1 MLHPVQPA
9 RAALGPKGFLFS
21 ITIGVRNMEG
31 MAVKDLICQFAVRSK
46 SNKDGAVPSSMRDIM
61 AAYAPSGRAFKGL
74 RKNVFNS

>member
-1 MLHPVQPA
+1 
-9 RAALGPKGFLFS
+9 
-21 ITIGVRNMEG
+21 MEG